1 MSRPS
6 LRARRIL
13 RAAAAALA
21 AALATSGAPAA
32 DPAACTPA
40 DEPGRRLLRIVAPAD
55 GSPRA
60 LEAALD
66 RAREA
71 PGRTVLELEGTWF
84 LDRTLELGPA
94 HAGLVL
100 RAGSKGALLLGGIDL
115 SRADWRTA
123 PDGALEARLDPVL
136 LPEGPG
142 DLHLDGVR
150 LEPARHPNA
159 LAGDLRSGWLL
170 TAPGTEGTRAIRA
183 RPADLAG
190 IAVEPGLSVLIYD
203 AHQWSTNL
211 VRVARID
218 PARGLVELADNVDW
232 HRLGPGTP
240 YHWLG
245 SRRFLDRPGEWHFEP
260 SSRILALR
268 PSEGG
273 GLSGRRLVAARLD
286 TLLRIAQTERI
297 VVRGLELAEGSPHGS
312 DRAMPWNQI
321 GGGAIRVDA
330 SRTIAL
336 CGNRIRDVGVG
347 VALHSVEEVLLAG
360 NRIEGTAG
368 NGVYVGMPWG
378 GRPSRRV
385 RIEDNA
391 IAEIGHRFVDS
402 AGVLLQGVADV
413 RVAGNRIERTAQFGV
428 YAMQSRPNGEDAI
441 RRVTIEANRIREA
454 NRRTADGGGIK
465 FFAAVQDEPME
476 AEVRANWIEGTT
488 HLMVGPNGRFFA
500 PDDFDGRRWP
510 QPIAWAIYLDWYARG
525 VTVEG
530 NLSMRDYGGVS
541 IVNGSDNRIRGNLLL
556 DVLGA
561 AFGVDDKT
569 PLTTGRPAMAGNRFE
584 ANIVRLERPGSLA
597 VHIWDVAERPGAV
610 FAGNLYGGPALG
622 PGSFRAGPDRLPGG
636 RSVGDLALWARSRY
650 VAGPERAGEA
660 GFRDPAALDLR
671 LAPDALA
678 RRLGLPPI
686 EPRLLELLARGR

>member
-1 MSRPS
+1 VSS
-6 LRARRIL
+6 GAGDRRSAVL
-13 RAAAAALA
+13 LALA
-21 AALATSGAPAA
+21 LAFAPA
-32 DPAACTPA
+32 PAYAEAPGCTPA
-40 DEPGRRLLRIVAPAD
+40 DEAARRVLRLSAPAD
-55 GSPRA
+55 GSPRP
-60 LEAALD
+60 LEAALE

-100 RAGSKGALLLGGIDL
+100 RAGPRGARLLGGVDL
-115 SRADWRTA
+115 SRATWRRA
-123 PDGALEARLDPVL
+123 SDGALETRLDPTL
-136 LPEGPG
+136 LPEGPL

-150 LEPARHPNA
+150 LEPARQPNA
-159 LAGDLRSGWLL
+159 APGDLRAGWLL
-170 TAPGTEGTRAIRA
+170 TAPGTEGSRAFRA
-183 RPADLAG
+183 RPADLGG
-190 IAVEPGLSVLIYD
+190 IAPASGLSVLIYD

-211 VRVARID
+211 ARVARLD

-245 SRRFLDRPGEWHFEP
+245 SRRFLDRPGEWHFDP

-268 PSEGG
+268 PPDGR
-273 GLSGRRLVAARLD
+273 GLEGRRLVGAALD
-286 TLLRIAQTERI
+286 TLLRIDRSEGI

-312 DRAMPWNQI
+312 DRALPWNQI

-330 SRTIAL
+330 SRAIAL

-347 VALHSVEEVLLAG
+347 IALHSVEEVLVAG
-360 NRIEGTAG
+360 NRIGGTAG

-391 IAEIGHRFVDS
+391 IAEIGHRFADS
-402 AGVLLQGVADV
+402 AGVLLQGATEV

-530 NLSMRDYGGVS
+530 NLSMRDYGGIA

-556 DVLGA
+556 GVVGP

-569 PLTTGRPAMAGNRFE
+569 PRTPGRPAMAGNRFE

-597 VHIWDVAERPGAV
+597 VHIWDLAERPGAV

-622 PGSFRAGPDRLPGG
+622 LASFRAGPDRLPGG
-636 RSVGDLALWARSRY
+636 RSAGDLALWAGSRY
-650 VAGPERAGEA
+650 VAGPEHAGEA

-671 LAPDALA
+671 LEPDSLA
-678 RRLGLPPI
+678 RRLGLPPL

>member
-1 MSRPS
+1 MSPRLIS
-6 LRARRIL
+6 ARGLRV
-13 RAAAAALA
+13 AALA
-21 AALATSGAPAA
+21 SALAASEAPAA
-32 DPAACTPA
+32 DPACTPA
-40 DEPGRRLLRIVAPAD
+40 DEAGRRVLSVVAPAD
-55 GSPRA
+55 GSPRP

-66 RAREA
+66 RARDA

-100 RAGSKGALLLGGIDL
+100 RAGPKGTVLLGGIDL
-115 SRADWRTA
+115 ARADWRTA
-123 PDGALEARLDPVL
+123 PDGALETRLDPAL
-136 LPEGPG
+136 LPEGPR

-159 LAGDLRSGWLL
+159 RPGDLRSGWLL
-170 TAPGTEGTRAIRA
+170 TAPGSEGTRAFRA

-190 IAVEPGLSVLIYD
+190 IAREPGLSVLIYD
-203 AHQWSTNL
+203 APQWSTNL
-211 VRVARID
+211 ARVARID

-245 SRRFLDRPGEWHFEP
+245 SRRFLDRPGEWHFDP
-260 SSRILALR
+260 ASRVLALR
-268 PSEGG
+268 PPDAR
-273 GLSGRRLVAARLD
+273 GLAGRRLVAARLD
-286 TLLRIAQTERI
+286 TLLRIAETERI
-297 VVRGLELAEGSPHGS
+297 RVRGLELAEGSPHGS

-321 GGGAIRVDA
+321 GGGAIRVEA
-330 SRTIAL
+330 SRAIAL

-347 VALHSVEEVLLAG
+347 IALHAVDEVLLAG

-391 IAEIGHRFVDS
+391 IVEIGHRFVDS
-402 AGVLLQGVADV
+402 AGVLLQGVTDV

-465 FFAAVQDEPME
+465 LFAAVQDEPME
-476 AEVRANWIEGTT
+476 AVVRANWIEATT
-488 HLMVGPNGRFFA
+488 HLMVDPNGRFFA
-500 PDDFDGRRWP
+500 PDDFDARRWP

-530 NLSMRDYGGVS
+530 NLSTRDYGGIA
-541 IVNGSDNRIRGNLLL
+541 IVNGSDNRIRGNLVLG
-556 DVLGA
+556 VLGA

-569 PLTTGRPAMAGNRFE
+569 PQTPGRPVMAGNRFE

-597 VHIWDVAERPGAV
+597 VHIWDLAARPGAA

-622 PGSFRAGPDRLPGG
+622 PASFRAGPDRLPGG

-650 VAGPERAGEA
+650 VAGPEHAGEA

-671 LAPDALA
+671 LSPDALA
-678 RRLGLPPI
+678 LRLGLPPI